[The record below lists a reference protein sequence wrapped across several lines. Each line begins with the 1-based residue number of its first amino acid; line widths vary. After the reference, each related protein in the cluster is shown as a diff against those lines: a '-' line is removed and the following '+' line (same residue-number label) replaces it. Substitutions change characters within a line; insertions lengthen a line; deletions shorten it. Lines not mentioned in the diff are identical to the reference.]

1 MFDKVIGYHDEKV
14 ELARILDTILN
25 ESKYTAMGVKT
36 PRNILL
42 HGDPGIGKSLLAN
55 EFAKATG
62 KTIYVIR
69 KDKPDG
75 EFINYIKE
83 TFVKAAENRGLIVL
97 EDLCKFANSDA
108 RNRDTEEYVCVQ
120 SCIDETRDKVFVI
133 ATVND
138 INKLPIS
145 LVRSGRFDKTIKMK
159 YPKGKCAA
167 EIVAYFLKNKN
178 VDESVSS
185 EEISRIMDGHSCA
198 ELEQIVNDAGVYA
211 IYEGR
216 SKISRND
223 LIRSAMRIIFNAP
236 ESYVECKEEDLRR
249 LAVHEAGHCLVTE
262 ILEPGSVNLVSVN
275 RYNGTIGGI
284 TSYKNNES
292 YFFSAK
298 YMEYRVISLLAGKAA
313 TEIVYADT
321 DIGCNNDVMRA
332 FDIVE
337 RFVDDYCN
345 FGFDKFQ
352 RCGSSPALIQKKE
365 TFMHSELDRFYKI
378 AKQLIIENRLFFDE
392 IVRQLMD
399 KKTLASEDIKNI
411 KKNYCNSKL
420 SV

>member
-1 MFDKVIGYHDEKV
+1 MTNALLSYKNNGIAIRDDKITVYGGGFTRTYTVIKANTIIGVETITTPLRKKSGIYSFKIHFRTNDES
-14 ELARILDTILN
+14 N
-25 ESKYTAMGVKT
+25 
-36 PRNILL
+36 
-42 HGDPGIGKSLLAN
+42 
-55 EFAKATG
+55 
-62 KTIYVIR
+62 VI
-69 KDKPDG
+69 
-75 EFINYIKE
+75 N
-83 TFVKAAENRGLIVL
+83 L
-97 EDLCKFANSDA
+97 
-108 RNRDTEEYVCVQ
+108 
-120 SCIDETRDKVFVI
+120 
-133 ATVND
+133 
-138 INKLPIS
+138 
-145 LVRSGRFDKTIKMK
+145 
-159 YPKGKCAA
+159 
-167 EIVAYFLKNKN
+167 KN

-198 ELEQIVNDAGVYA
+198 ELEQVVNDAGVYA

-236 ESYVECKEEDLRR
+236 ESSVECKEEDLRR

-321 DIGCNNDVMRA
+321 DIGCNNDVSRA

-337 RFVDDYCN
+337 RFVDNYCN

-352 RCGSSPALIQKKE
+352 RCDASPALLQKKE

-399 KKTLASEDIKNI
+399 KKTRASEDIKNI

>member
-1 MFDKVIGYHDEKV
+1 MFDKVIGYHDEKL

-25 ESKYTAMGVKT
+25 ESKYAKIGVKT

-42 HGDPGIGKSLLAN
+42 HGEAGIGKSLLAN

-62 KTIYVIR
+62 KKIYVIR

-75 EFINYIKE
+75 DFVNFIKE
-83 TFVKAAENRGLIVL
+83 TFKDAAENDGIILI
-97 EDLCKFANSDA
+97 EDLCKFANGG
-108 RNRDTEEYVCVQ
+108 RTNRDAEEYVCVQ
-120 SCIDETRDKVFVI
+120 SCMDETRDKVFVI

-138 INKLPIS
+138 IHKLPDS
-145 LVRSGRFDKTIKMK
+145 LVRSGRFDKVINMK
-159 YPKGKCAA
+159 YPAGKFAA
-167 EIVAYFLKNKN
+167 AIVAHFLKDKN

-198 ELEQIVNDAGVYA
+198 ELEQVVNDAGVYA

-236 ESYVECKEEDLRR
+236 ESSVECKEEDLRR
-249 LAVHEAGHCLVTE
+249 LAVHEAGHCIATE
-262 ILEPGSVNLVSVN
+262 ILEPGSVNLVSIN
-275 RYNGTIGGI
+275 RYNGNIGGI
-284 TSYKNNES
+284 TSYSNNES

-313 TEIVYADT
+313 TEIVYSDT
-321 DIGCNNDVMRA
+321 DIGCNSDMHRA
-332 FDIVE
+332 YDIVE
-337 RFVDDYCN
+337 RFVDNYCN
-345 FGFDKFQ
+345 FGFDKFE
-352 RCGSSPALIQKKE
+352 RHNSSPTLLEKKE
-365 TFMHSELDRFYKI
+365 TFMHSELDRFYKM
-378 AKQLIIENRLFFDE
+378 AKQLIIENRPFFDE

-399 KKTLASEDIKNI
+399 NKTIASEDIKNI
-411 KKNYCNSKL
+411 KKGCCNSRL